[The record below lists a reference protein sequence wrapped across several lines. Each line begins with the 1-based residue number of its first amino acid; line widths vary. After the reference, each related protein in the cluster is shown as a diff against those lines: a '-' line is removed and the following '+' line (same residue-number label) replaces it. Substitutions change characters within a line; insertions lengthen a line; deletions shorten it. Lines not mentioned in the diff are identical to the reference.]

1 MTDSSRTGVLARIH
15 HLLALAAS
23 DNEHEARNAAI
34 IAARMIRSEGVLLSL
49 PHDSRSAG
57 PTAPTEGLAPI
68 VIQSKFSGLCRSC
81 GSAYAIGDR
90 VQWARGRGAAHATCP
105 WGLS

>member
-1 MTDSSRTGVLARIH
+1 MTDSTRTGVLARIH
-15 HLLALAAS
+15 QLLALAAS

-34 IAARMIRSEGVLLSL
+34 IAARMIRSEGVLLAL
-49 PHDSRSAG
+49 PEYSR
-57 PTAPTEGLAPI
+57 PTGASAPTEGLAPI

-81 GSAYAIGDR
+81 GSSYAVGDR
-90 VQWARGRGAAHATCP
+90 VQWARGKGAAHVTCP